1 MYNLVKHTIDV
12 SNNKYCFGLILFK
25 FRGIMQL
32 FLLMDK
38 QAVAKHL
45 QWKDINTR
53 LSLKVNLLK
62 LNLRPVKTRVSSL
75 DQ

>member
-1 MYNLVKHTIDV
+1 
-12 SNNKYCFGLILFK
+12 
-25 FRGIMQL
+25 MQL

-38 QAVAKHL
+38 QVVAKHL

>member
-45 QWKDINTR
+45 QDSQACII
-53 LSLKVNLLK
+53 
-62 LNLRPVKTRVSSL
+62 
-75 DQ
+75 